1 MMKTKTLVM
10 AGVLAAVAAA
20 GAGAV
25 PFPDGKTCAAW
36 KTKKTMFLFRKL
48 EPVGMNCAARASI
61 ETLGGVKRVRVLVP
75 IAKFDS
81 GEPSRD
87 KEVLKILKADAQP
100 ELEFLSRGYTAG
112 EWDALAHTRAAAV
125 EGTLKIGGKEFP
137 VSAPF
142 SFVGEG
148 ADAAAVGSFVTSFS
162 AFEIKPPAVGGGL
175 VAQVQDYLEL
185 HYRIPLAQ
193 VAGR

>member
-1 MMKTKTLVM
+1 MKISKASLLV
-10 AGVLAAVAAA
+10 AALLAAVASSAR
-20 GAGAV
+20 AV

-48 EPVGMNCAARASI
+48 EPVGMDCAARASI

-100 ELEFLSRGYTAG
+100 ELEFLSRGYTAA

-137 VSAPF
+137 VTAPF

-148 ADAAAVGSFVTSFS
+148 PDAAAVGSFVTSFS

-193 VAGR
+193 VTGR